1 MAGASGL
8 VGTALLRLLEG
19 HPFLR
24 VAARLGP
31 PDRQLQGLD
40 QAGPARFVF
49 SALPRRV
56 AEAWEPR
63 WVEEGRLVFTNA
75 GARAIGACLPVIA
88 EVNPDA
94 LPEGA
99 GPGIVFSPNCT
110 AHGLALALAPL
121 RRFGLREVLVTTL
134 QATSG
139 AGRAGVP
146 DLAGGDNVL
155 PWIPEEEARIESET
169 EAMFGNTLRV
179 SASCTR
185 VPVRDGH
192 TLSVAVRLRDRVEAD
207 ALVEAWRGFPGAGTP
222 SAPERPL
229 RYLEAPDR
237 PQPRLDRD
245 AGGGMQVSLGRLRRC
260 AVLDWKFTV
269 LIHNLV
275 RGAAGGLLLNAERM
289 ALRGE
294 KPPAWAR
301 LSNGP
306 HPNHLSTQNP

>member
-1 MAGASGL
+1 MIEVAVAGASGL

-19 HPFLR
+19 HPFFR
-24 VAARLGP
+24 VMARMGP
-31 PDRQLQGLD
+31 PDKARKGLD
-40 QAGPARFVF
+40 QAGSARFVF
-49 SALPRRV
+49 SALPRKV

-75 GARAIGACLPVIA
+75 GARAIGACRPVIP
-88 EVNPDA
+88 EVNPEA
-94 LPEGA
+94 LPEDT

-155 PWIPEEEARIESET
+155 PWIPEEETRIESET
-169 EAMFGNTLRV
+169 EAMFGSTLQV

-192 TLSVAVRLRDRVEAD
+192 TLSVAVRLRDRVEAE
-207 ALVEAWRGFPGAGTP
+207 ALLAAWRTFPGAGTP

-237 PQPRLDRD
+237 PQPRLDCD

-260 AVLDWKFTV
+260 AVLDWKFTA

-275 RGAAGGLLLNAERM
+275 RGAAGGLLLNAESM
-289 ALRGE
+289 ALRAE
-294 KPPAWAR
+294 KPPAEA
-301 LSNGP
+301 SSQPG
-306 HPNHLSTQNP
+306 